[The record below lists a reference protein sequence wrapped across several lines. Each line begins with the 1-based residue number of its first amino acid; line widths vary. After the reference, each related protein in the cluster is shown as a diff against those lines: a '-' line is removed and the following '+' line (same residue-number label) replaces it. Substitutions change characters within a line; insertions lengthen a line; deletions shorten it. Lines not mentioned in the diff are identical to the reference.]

1 MTAQHTPG
9 PWKIVSGNANGKFLA
24 ASIRPVISPFKGW
37 VLPIASV
44 RNVDESFGQANARL
58 IASAPDL
65 LEALQE
71 LLAAERANSLEIVG
85 RDADGH
91 PLNAAGV
98 ARKKARAAIAKANGG
113 SMSTQQPEA
122 LRLAE
127 TLDVDATNGDMGRK
141 PDQKCHKRQAAAE
154 LRRLNSV
161 NAELL
166 EFAKEWL
173 DRQGTDEN
181 YMVMKARAAI
191 AKATGEQ
198 A

>member
-1 MTAQHTPG
+1 MSTQHTPG

-58 IASAPDL
+58 IAAAPDL
-65 LEALQE
+65 LEALIALHTQTNSTE
-71 LLAAERANSLEIVG
+71 LAKAH
-85 RDADGH
+85 D
-91 PLNAAGV
+91 
-98 ARKKARAAIAKANGG
+98 KARAAIAKANGG

-154 LRRLNSV
+154 LRRLHSV